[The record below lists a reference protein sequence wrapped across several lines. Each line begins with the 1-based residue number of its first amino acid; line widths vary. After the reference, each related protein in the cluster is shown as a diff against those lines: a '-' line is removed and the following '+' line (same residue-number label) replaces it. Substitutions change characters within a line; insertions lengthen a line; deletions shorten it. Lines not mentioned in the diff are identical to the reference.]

1 MIKLI
6 PWENISDGHN
16 NVIFEKSWPDGYE
29 KVSVCGK
36 MRPKHLAPLSDG
48 VTLKVKY
55 QNQYHKQEE
64 SNVQVLHH
72 KILN

>member
-1 MIKLI
+1 MIKVI

-16 NVIFEKSWPDGYE
+16 DVIFEKRWPDGYE

-55 QNQYHKQEE
+55 QN
-64 SNVQVLHH
+64 
-72 KILN
+72 